1 MLKEYQQALD
11 KQTRE
16 QNEKFNNIEK
26 NQKNFADSLNKKEKE
41 MLKEYQQALDK
52 QTREQNEKFNNIEKN
67 FADSLNKVN
76 ETLQKLNS
84 NMVDSK
90 K

>member
-1 MLKEYQQALD
+1 
-11 KQTRE
+11 
-16 QNEKFNNIEK
+16 
-26 NQKNFADSLNKKEKE
+26 

-76 ETLQKLNS
+76 ETLQKLS
-84 NMVDSK
+84 SK